1 MRLSPLL
8 EQLIDA
14 MRLLPGVGPKT
25 AHRMAFQLLERGR
38 ENGKRLAKAL
48 DDAMHQIGHCKLCR
62 TFSEVEICQLCSSP
76 NRDRSLLCIIESP
89 IDLIAVEQMGSF
101 RGTYFVLMGHL
112 SPLDGIGPEDLG
124 LTQLN
129 ALLAENIIKEVI
141 IATNPT
147 VEGEATAHYI
157 SEMVKSHQIRVTR
170 IAHGVPLGGEL
181 EYIDSGTLA
190 RAFSG
195 RDVI

>member
-38 ENGKRLAKAL
+38 ENGKRLAKVL
-48 DDAMHQIGHCKLCR
+48 DEAMHNIAHCKLCR
-62 TFSEVEICQLCSSP
+62 TFSEVEICHLCSSP

-124 LTQLN
+124 LT
-129 ALLAENIIKEVI
+129 
-141 IATNPT
+141 
-147 VEGEATAHYI
+147 
-157 SEMVKSHQIRVTR
+157 
-170 IAHGVPLGGEL
+170 
-181 EYIDSGTLA
+181 
-190 RAFSG
+190 
-195 RDVI
+195 